1 MPLSGHSLETYQ
13 ERSSHATR
21 QGNTRS
27 QSSQLAVPL
36 WTDPGLKSGH
46 SVRELL
52 SPSKNNNNNKKQ
64 TNKKRAQEGIECFS
78 LPPKILASE

>member
-36 WTDPGLKSGH
+36 WTDLGLKSETNL
-46 SVRELL
+46 RELISTL
-52 SPSKNNNNNKKQ
+52 K
-64 TNKKRAQEGIECFS
+64 KKRRRE
-78 LPPKILASE
+78 